1 MYQLLVNRAL
11 KQVLRFEAGC
21 LPDLA
26 LPHHEATSKTKSRS
40 LISRSL
46 GSSIYLHSTDMMMM
60 ASHTYFID
68 FGVILARFDDAM
80 IGFPV
85 FISQMEAGY

>member
-26 LPHHEATSKTKSRS
+26 SPHNEATSKIKYRS
-40 LISRSL
+40 LIPRSP

-68 FGVILARFDDAM
+68 FGVILARFDDVM
-80 IGFPV
+80 IGFQE
-85 FISQMEAGY
+85 FISQMEAGH